1 MKQKTLS
8 RNKLIKAYHKASG
21 LSYKECRANL
31 KAINWNI
38 DNWIKQL
45 DISGFLDNMCE
56 AVARIGEALAE
67 AATRAGE
74 ALAEVAIQVGEPI
87 GKLADEINE
96 NVKNTINKLEV

>member
-1 MKQKTLS
+1 MKKTTIS

-31 KAINWNI
+31 KAINWNV

-45 DISGFLDNMCE
+45 DISGFLDNLCE
-56 AVARIGEALAE
+56 GVERIGETLAE
-67 AATRAGE
+67 VATRAGE
-74 ALAEVAIQVGEPI
+74 ALAEFAIQLGEPI

-96 NVKNTINKLEV
+96 NVRNIINKEEV